1 MTSETPGP
9 VEPVSADPVTVDDYI
24 QRAWIL
30 QVEGDLPR
38 AEADFRQATQID
50 ERSAEGFYGLGLALK
65 LQHSTAQAKEA
76 FQKAIEL
83 IGAGALKE
91 DQPRATML
99 NHLSKWHIET
109 INQGLSQEPEP

>member
-9 VEPVSADPVTVDDYI
+9 AQPAPQDPVTVEDFI
-24 QRAWIL
+24 HRAWIL

-50 ERSAEGFYGLGLALK
+50 GRSAEGFYGLGLSLK
-65 LQHSTAQAKEA
+65 LQRRAAQAKEA
-76 FQKAIEL
+76 FEKAIEL

-109 INQGLSQEPEP
+109 INEGRSQEPEP